1 VSAVREGLRSA
12 AHGADPRSRA
22 SDMLRSL
29 LRALGTPFA
38 IPLTGILSA
47 LNKHDAE
54 WKVAT
59 YFGIYGDDI
68 GPYLDES
75 PRD

>member
-1 VSAVREGLRSA
+1 
-12 AHGADPRSRA
+12 
-22 SDMLRSL
+22 MLRSL